1 MTTNDMTAILAPK
14 ENFRG
19 ETRSEEKY
27 LCFRTL
33 SNHAEAV
40 AKAVRGDFEA
50 NDPDARKQNASV
62 FLDLPSRAC
71 ILNESIRNRLAEMH
85 KIADAVR
92 YGANFYR
99 GKDDTSGD
107 VITLKFTVA
116 NLWQEGSEN
125 EPAAL

>member
-14 ENFRG
+14 ENFCG
-19 ETRSEEKY
+19 KTRSEEKY

-33 SNHAEAV
+33 CDHAEAV
-40 AKAVRGDFEA
+40 AKAVRGDCTA
-50 NDPDARKQNASV
+50 NNPAAREQNASV
-62 FLDLPSRAC
+62 FLAIPCRVS

-107 VITLKFTVA
+107 VITMKFTVA
-116 NLWQEGSEN
+116 NLWQE
-125 EPAAL
+125 